1 MGRNIGERIFP
12 RRSGFDYN
20 RTARSHKPFF
30 SSARLRSGGRAI
42 RFRVLGCAG
51 GKTPGLDLTSFLINE
66 SLLVEGGS
74 AASGLAIKEQ
84 AALAGVVISHAHLD
98 HVAELPYVAENV
110 FGLREDSLPI
120 IGAAAVLN
128 QVRESIFNDAV
139 WPDFSAIRH
148 RGKPILEF
156 VAIEENET
164 QSRGGIRITP
174 RAVAHKTT
182 AFGFIFEDAEGA
194 LLYTGDTGPTEAI
207 WEKGREAENLRA
219 IITEVS
225 FPDKMQ
231 ELARLTM
238 HMTPAIL
245 RAEIGKMP
253 PQVPVYLYHLKAQW
267 REEIIGEIEA
277 LNEPRIRVL
286 EQGQTYDL

>member
-1 MGRNIGERIFP
+1 M
-12 RRSGFDYN
+12 
-20 RTARSHKPFF
+20 
-30 SSARLRSGGRAI
+30 
-42 RFRVLGCAG
+42 LGCAG
-51 GKTPGLDLTSFLINE
+51 GKTPGRDLTSFLINE

-74 AASGLAIKEQ
+74 AASGLAIEEQ

-98 HVAELPYVAENV
+98 HIAELPYVAENI
-110 FGLREDSLPI
+110 FGLREDSLPV
-120 IGAAAVLN
+120 IGAADVLN

-139 WPDFSAIRH
+139 WPDFSAIRQAN
-148 RGKPILEF
+148 KPTPILDF
-156 VAIEENET
+156 VTIEENET

-182 AFGFIFEDAEGA
+182 AFGFIFEDAESA
-194 LLYTGDTGPTEAI
+194 LLYTGDTGPTKAI

-225 FPDKMQ
+225 FPDKME

-245 RAEIGKMP
+245 RAEMEKMP
-253 PQVPVYLYHLKAQW
+253 PDVPVYLYHFKAQW
-267 REEIIGEIEA
+267 REEIIREIEA
-277 LNEPRIRVL
+277 LNEPRIRAL
-286 EQGQTYDL
+286 EQGRTYDL